1 MNALKSKTM
10 WFSLLLAVFGA
21 LQAGWG
27 LIDDFMTPRAAGFGA
42 VAIGI
47 IVAILR
53 IVTTKPL
60 EDK

>member
-21 LQAGWG
+21 VQVGWG
-27 LIDDFMTPRAAGFGA
+27 LIDDFLSPRAAGFGA
-42 VAIGI
+42 VIVAV

-53 IVTTKPL
+53 VLTTKPL

>member
-1 MNALKSKTM
+1 MQALKSKTM

-27 LIDDFMTPRAAGFGA
+27 LIDDFMTPRVAGFGA
-42 VAIGI
+42 VGVAV

-53 IVTTKPL
+53 IITTKPL
-60 EDK
+60 EEK